1 MVEPRHWP
9 GIAGAFAAFALA
21 IGYLSASPRYHHLP
35 PDQAMIRL
43 SVSQPGQPIGECRPL
58 SEAELAAR
66 APNMRKPEECPRERA
81 PLSIRLLV
89 DGAVVYQDTILP
101 SGLRRD
107 GSSAVYLR
115 LPVAAGTH
123 RIEAAVNDDATVYG
137 YAYTRETT
145 VSLDAGQMLTIDF
158 DRGRGGVLFL

>member
-1 MVEPRHWP
+1 MSEARNWI
-9 GIAGAFAAFALA
+9 GIAGAFAAFALVV
-21 IGYLSASPRYHHLP
+21 GYFSASPRYRHLP

-43 SVSQPGQPIGECRPL
+43 SVSQPGQPMGECRTL

-81 PLSIRLLV
+81 ALSIRLAV
-89 DGAVVYQDTILP
+89 DGAVIYQDTVPP

-115 LPVAAGTH
+115 LPVTAGPH
-123 RIEAAVNDDATVYG
+123 RIEAAVNDEAKVSG
-137 YAYTRETT
+137 YAFTREAT
-145 VSLDAGQMLTIDF
+145 VSLAPGQMLTIDF
-158 DRGRGGVLFL
+158 DRSRGGILFL

>member
-1 MVEPRHWP
+1 MSEHRNWI
-9 GIAGAFAAFALA
+9 GIVGTFAALALA
-21 IGYLSASPRYHHLP
+21 LGYFSASPRYRHLA

-58 SEAELAAR
+58 SETELAAR

-81 PLSIRLLV
+81 PLSIRLVV
-89 DGAVVYQDTILP
+89 DGAVIYEATIPP

-107 GSSAVYLR
+107 GSSAAYLR

-123 RIEAAVNDDATVYG
+123 RIEAAVSDDATVSG
-137 YAYTRETT
+137 HAFAREATMT
-145 VSLDAGQMLTIDF
+145 LEPGQMLTIDF
-158 DRGRGGVLFL
+158 DRSRGGVLFL

>member
-1 MVEPRHWP
+1 MSEHRNWI
-9 GIAGAFAAFALA
+9 GIGGTFAALALA
-21 IGYLSASPRYHHLP
+21 IGYFSASPRYRHLA
-35 PDQAMIRL
+35 PDRAMIRL
-43 SVSQPGQPIGECRPL
+43 SVSQPGQSIGECRPL

-81 PLSIRLLV
+81 PLSIRLVV
-89 DGAVVYQDTILP
+89 DGTVIYESIIPP

-123 RIEAAVNDDATVYG
+123 RIEAAVNDDARVSG
-137 YAYTRETT
+137 YAFTREGMMT
-145 VSLDAGQMLTIDF
+145 LEPGQMLTIDF
-158 DRGRGGVLFL
+158 DRSRGGVLFL

>member
-1 MVEPRHWP
+1 MPEHRNWI
-9 GIAGAFAAFALA
+9 GIGGTFAVLALA
-21 IGYLSASPRYHHLP
+21 IGYFSASPRYRHLP
-35 PDQAMIRL
+35 PEQAMIRL
-43 SVSQPGQPIGECRPL
+43 SVSQPGQPIGECRRL

-81 PLSIRLLV
+81 PLAIRLVV
-89 DGAVVYQDTILP
+89 DGAVIYEDSIPP

-123 RIEAAVNDDATVYG
+123 RVEAAVNDDARVAG
-137 YAYTRETT
+137 YVYTREAT
-145 VSLDAGQMLTIDF
+145 VALDAGQMLTIDF
-158 DRGRGGVLFL
+158 DRERGGVLFL